1 MTASR
6 RTRLL
11 FVIENERYGGGER
24 AFARLMRGLDKGRF
38 EVFAACLTGTE
49 GSEAFVRELAGSAR
63 VIPLDLRRL
72 VAPGVISGIKKIVR
86 ENGIEIV
93 HSQGP
98 RADFY
103 SRLGARAAGRA
114 RVVST
119 IAAPVE
125 EYDVGPLKKFVYAAM
140 DRLGASSVAAY
151 VAVAEHIKRKLVEE
165 RGLPAEKVV
174 RIYNGVAPELYRCS
188 ARDAAAARAACNI
201 PAGRFLAAA
210 FCRLSP
216 EKGLFTLLEAVALNA
231 GSGIQYLLA
240 GAGPLEAELKA
251 RAASL
256 GIEKDVVFAG
266 FVQDPVPLLCAADL
280 VLLPSLREGFPVAL
294 LEAMAAGKPVVASR
308 IEGIDES
315 VEDGRS
321 GLLVPAGDAPALA
334 AAIKRISSD
343 AAAAA
348 DMGRQGRR
356 RAAENFSEERMIKAH
371 QELYEELLGASAAG
385 DKVYG

>member
-1 MTASR
+1 MTAAR
-6 RTRLL
+6 KTRLL

-24 AFARLMRGLDKGRF
+24 AFAQLIRGLDKGRF
-38 EVFAACLTGTE
+38 EVFAACLAGTE
-49 GSEAFVRELAGSAR
+49 GSEAFIREITGPAQI
-63 VIPLDLRRL
+63 IPLDLRRL
-72 VAPGVISGIKKIVR
+72 AAPGVIFEIKNILR
-86 ENGIEIV
+86 ENGIDIV

-103 SRLGARAAGRA
+103 SRLGARAAGRVRA
-114 RVVST
+114 VST
-119 IAAPVE
+119 IASPVE
-125 EYDVGPLKKFVYAAM
+125 EYDVGPLKKFAYAAM

-151 VAVAEHIKRKLVEE
+151 VAVAEHIKRKLVEG
-165 RGLPAEKVV
+165 RGIPAEKVL

-188 ARDAAAARAACNI
+188 AQNAAAARAAYDI

-216 EKGLFTLLEAVALNA
+216 EKGLVTLLEAVALGA

-240 GAGPLEAELKA
+240 GAGPLEAGLRAK
-251 RAASL
+251 AASL

-266 FVQDPVPLLCAADL
+266 FVQNPVPLLCAADL
-280 VLLPSLREGFPVAL
+280 VLLPSSREGFPVAL

-321 GLLVPAGDAPALA
+321 GLLVPPGDAQALA

-343 AAAAA
+343 TAAAES
-348 DMGRQGRR
+348 MGRHGRER
-356 RAAENFSEERMIKAH
+356 VAENFSEERMIKAH
-371 QELYEELLGASAAG
+371 QDLYGELAG
-385 DKVYG
+385 